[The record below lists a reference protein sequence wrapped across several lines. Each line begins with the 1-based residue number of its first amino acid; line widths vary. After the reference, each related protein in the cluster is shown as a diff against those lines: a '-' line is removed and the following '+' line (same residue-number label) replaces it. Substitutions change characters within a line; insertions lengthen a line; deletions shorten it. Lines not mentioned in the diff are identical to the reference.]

1 MKGLSKLTRFG
12 ALALIVTVAAVSW
25 FAHRGNAFTLI
36 ERSAEELSGLVSF
49 IGSQDVRANVFNR
62 SDQPVAASIKFWD
75 ANGATVGTP
84 VDVVLEPLHGLSV
97 KLGLT
102 DPNGRPAITFGEDG
116 TALVRAGI
124 TVNGANAAEEN
135 ANLAALFGHVEVFD
149 ARDGSTRVAVP
160 MSSYQTG
167 GSGRSGSPAQ

>member
-1 MKGLSKLTRFG
+1 MKGSSKLTRFG
-12 ALALIVTVAAVSW
+12 ALALIAAVAAVSW

-36 ERSAEELSGLVSF
+36 ERPAEELSGLVSF
-49 IGSQDVRANVFNR
+49 IATQDVRANVFNR
-62 SDQPVAASIKFWD
+62 SDNPVTATIKFWD
-75 ANGATVGTP
+75 ANGNTVETP

-102 DPNGRPAITFGEDG
+102 NPNGAPAITFGEDG

-135 ANLAALFGHVEVFD
+135 ANLAALFGHLEVFD
-149 ARDGSTRVAVP
+149 ARDGSTKVAVP
-160 MSSYQTG
+160 MASYQTG
-167 GSGRSGSPAQ
+167 GSGRSAPTAE